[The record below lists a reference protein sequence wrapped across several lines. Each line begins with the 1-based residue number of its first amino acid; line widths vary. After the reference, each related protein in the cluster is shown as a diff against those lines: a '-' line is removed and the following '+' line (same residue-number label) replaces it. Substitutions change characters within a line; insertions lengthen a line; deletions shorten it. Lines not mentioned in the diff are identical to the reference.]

1 MSAAPAFAPLQE
13 ALDFLELNPDVE
25 MFELFILDN
34 NGVPRG
40 KLLHRDELLEVYKNG
55 RPLPSTILGLSING
69 DDVENTGLVWD
80 VGDIDCRAFPIS
92 GSLQRMPWRLIPMAA
107 VQVSMHPQSGM
118 PATVADPRHL
128 LSKVIDGLKADG
140 YYPVMAA
147 ELEFYLLDQQRDSNG
162 RPQPARDADG
172 QRPRATQVYGLRELE
187 QIEPFLADLYSACKL
202 QGIPART
209 AISEYAPGQ
218 VEITLEHRNDALQ
231 AMDEAV
237 RYKRLVKGVAH
248 KHGMVACFM
257 AKPFDD
263 LAGTGMHM
271 HVSLADKDGNNL
283 FASEAPDGTPLLRQA
298 VGGMLDTL
306 LDSLLMFC
314 PNANSYRRFQSNSY
328 APLAATWGVDN
339 RTVSLRVPGGPAYS
353 RHIEHRICGADAN
366 PYLAAAAILAGIHR
380 GIREQRDP
388 GAPVEGN
395 GYAQATEMLPT
406 DWLTTLRALEG
417 SAWAKEAFGP
427 EFLKVYL
434 AVKNA
439 EYRQFMGE
447 VGEQD
452 WRWYLQQACF
462 GATPSVWESSL
473 LAMASA
479 RRIRPI
485 LRPVSRASPLLQN

>member
-1 MSAAPAFAPLQE
+1 MNLSFASEHQAQAFLTE
-13 ALDFLELNPDVE
+13 NPDIE
-25 MFELFILDN
+25 LFELFIVDN

-40 KLLHRDELLEVYKNG
+40 KWLHRDELLAVYQSG
-55 RPLPSTILGLSING
+55 RPLPSTILGLTING
-69 DDVENTGLVWD
+69 DDVENSGLVWD
-80 VGDIDCRAFPIS
+80 VGDIDCRAYPLD
-92 GSLQRMPWRLIPMAA
+92 GSLQRMPWRLIPTAA
-107 VQVSMHPQSGM
+107 VQVAMHPREGM
-118 PATVADPRHL
+118 PAVIADPRYL
-128 LSKVIDGLKADG
+128 LSRVIEGLQADG

-147 ELEFYLLDQQRDSNG
+147 ELEFYLLDAQRDSEG

-172 QRPRATQVYGLRELE
+172 NRPRHTQVYGLRELE
-187 QIEPFLADLYSACKL
+187 QIEPFLADLYAACRL

-218 VEITLEHRNDALQ
+218 VEITLEHRSDALQ

-248 KHGMVACFM
+248 RHGMAACFM
-257 AKPFDD
+257 AKPFEH
-263 LAGTGMHM
+263 LAGSGLHM
-271 HVSLADKDGNNL
+271 HVSLADREGNNL
-283 FASEAPDGTPLLRQA
+283 FASEAADGTPLLRQA
-298 VGGMLDTL
+298 VGGMLETL

-339 RTVSLRVPGGPAYS
+339 RTVSLRVPGGPASS

-380 GIREQRDP
+380 GIRERRDP

-395 GYAQATEMLPT
+395 GYAQAAQLLPT
-406 DWLTTLRALEG
+406 DWLTTLRALET
-417 SAWAKEAFGP
+417 STWARDAFGEAFLG
-427 EFLKVYL
+427 VYL
-434 AVKNA
+434 AVKHA

-452 WRWYLQQACF
+452 WRWYLNQA
-462 GATPSVWESSL
+462 
-473 LAMASA
+473 
-479 RRIRPI
+479 
-485 LRPVSRASPLLQN
+485 